1 MLLNAPPCLF
11 LGIIVDAKETRDT
24 IPSST
29 SIFGAKT
36 QDRKAAKISI

>member
-11 LGIIVDAKETRDT
+11 LGIIVD
-24 IPSST
+24 
-29 SIFGAKT
+29 FGAKT

>member
-24 IPSST
+24 ISSDT
-29 SIFGAKT
+29 SIFDAKT
-36 QDRKAAKISI
+36 RDSKVAKNSI